1 MQLDHTIHGD
11 TLIVHVAEDRID
23 ASTAIQFKD
32 GMQAAA
38 AKANARIVLDLSQ
51 VSFLDSSGLGAVV
64 AVMKFCAPEIK
75 VELAGLT
82 PIVAKVFR
90 LTRMDEVFCIYETAN
105 DALGI
110 TSDT

>member
-1 MQLDHTIHGD
+1 MQLEHSPHGD
-11 TLIVHVAEDRID
+11 TLVVHVAEDRID

-38 AKANARIVLDLSQ
+38 TQAKKRIVLDLSR

-90 LTRMDEVFCIYETAN
+90 LTRMDKVFSIYETAD
-105 DALGI
+105 DALLG
-110 TSDT
+110 T

>member
-1 MQLDHTIHGD
+1 MQLDHSSHGE
-11 TLIVHVAEDRID
+11 TLLVQVAEDRID

-32 GMQAAA
+32 GMQAASA
-38 AKANARIVLDLSQ
+38 VAKDRIVLDLSS
-51 VSFLDSSGLGAVV
+51 VTFLDSSGLGAVV

-90 LTRMDEVFCIYETAN
+90 LTRMDNVFKIHETAD
-105 DALGI
+105 DALAVA
-110 TSDT
+110 

>member
-1 MQLDHTIHGD
+1 MQLDHSSHGE
-11 TLIVHVAEDRID
+11 TLLVQVVEDRID

-32 GMQAAA
+32 GMQAASA
-38 AKANARIVLDLSQ
+38 VAKNRIVLDLSS
-51 VSFLDSSGLGAVV
+51 VTFLDSSGLGAVV

-90 LTRMDEVFCIYETAN
+90 LTRMDKVFQIHETAD
-105 DALGI
+105 DALAAA
-110 TSDT
+110 